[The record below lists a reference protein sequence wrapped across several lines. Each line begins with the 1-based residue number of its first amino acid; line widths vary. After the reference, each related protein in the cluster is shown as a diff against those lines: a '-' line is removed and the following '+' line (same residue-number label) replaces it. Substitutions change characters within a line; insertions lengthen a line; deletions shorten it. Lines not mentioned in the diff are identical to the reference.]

1 MPDSSRPC
9 ELQHTRP
16 TCSYTI
22 SQSLLEL
29 MSIESMMP
37 SNHLILCRPLL
48 FLSSTFPGTRVFYN
62 ELVLSIRWPMYWG
75 FSLTISHFNANSG
88 LISYRADRFD
98 LHAVQGT
105 LKSFL
110 QHHSSKPTILW
121 CSAFFRVQLS
131 HPYLTTGK
139 PIALT
144 IWTFVGKVMSL
155 FLNMLFRFVTAF
167 LPRSKHLLISRL
179 QSPAS
184 VTFGAQENKVCHC
197 FYFSPSICHKVIGL
211 NAMIFIFWMLS
222 LKPAFLPSSF
232 TFINRLFNPSSLSA
246 IRVAWSYLKLLI
258 FLPAILIPAS
268 ASSSTAFHMI
278 YSAYNLNMQGD
289 NIQPWH
295 TPFSIWNQSIVP
307 SLVQTVASWPAYR
320 FLRRQETWSSTPILL
335 WVFRRL
341 LRSTKGQKK
350 Q

>member
-1 MPDSSRPC
+1 MSDSSRPC

-29 MSIESMMP
+29 MSTESMMP

-121 CSAFFRVQLS
+121 CSAFFHVQLS
-131 HPYLTTGK
+131 HPNLTTGK

-144 IWTFVGKVMSL
+144 ICTFVGKVTFVDYESYSISSKGFLTTVVDTMVIWIKFTYSL
-155 FLNMLFRFVTAF
+155 TL
-167 LPRSKHLLISRL
+167 
-179 QSPAS
+179 
-184 VTFGAQENKVCHC
+184 
-197 FYFSPSICHKVIGL
+197 
-211 NAMIFIFWMLS
+211 
-222 LKPAFLPSSF
+222 SF
-232 TFINRLFNPSSLSA
+232 TDS
-246 IRVAWSYLKLLI
+246 
-258 FLPAILIPAS
+258 
-268 ASSSTAFHMI
+268 
-278 YSAYNLNMQGD
+278 
-289 NIQPWH
+289 
-295 TPFSIWNQSIVP
+295 
-307 SLVQTVASWPAYR
+307 
-320 FLRRQETWSSTPILL
+320 
-335 WVFRRL
+335 
-341 LRSTKGQKK
+341 
-350 Q
+350 